1 MIHYHGT
8 PLGGTR
14 ESVARFVSS
23 GTRHFLVPFMRQE
36 DLPVVA
42 EASCGF
48 CLDNSAFSAWKSGKP
63 ITDWEPY
70 YRWVSQ
76 WALHPRFAFAIIPDK
91 IDGSEEDNDRLITE
105 WHDKMM
111 GKAWAGFPVWHL
123 HESLDRL
130 ERLSRFA
137 ERICLGSSGE
147 FSSPGADAWHARM
160 SQAMDCLCPDGRPR
174 CKIHGLRMLD
184 PAIVQRYPFAS
195 ADSTNVAQNCQL
207 LGRFGIYKPPSRAQR
222 SEVIAARMEQS
233 RSPAVWVRGEQQ
245 SELWSESV

>member
-48 CLDNSAFSAWKSGKP
+48 CLDNGAFSAWKSGKP

-91 IDGSEEDNDRLITE
+91 SAHYIRTREETVIPIGSTN
-105 WHDKMM
+105 
-111 GKAWAGFPVWHL
+111 
-123 HESLDRL
+123 SL
-130 ERLSRFA
+130 
-137 ERICLGSSGE
+137 
-147 FSSPGADAWHARM
+147 P
-160 SQAMDCLCPDGRPR
+160 
-174 CKIHGLRMLD
+174 LRM
-184 PAIVQRYPFAS
+184 I
-195 ADSTNVAQNCQL
+195 
-207 LGRFGIYKPPSRAQR
+207 
-222 SEVIAARMEQS
+222 
-233 RSPAVWVRGEQQ
+233 
-245 SELWSESV
+245 